1 MTDTSTRPVGRALRG
16 GWPMSLLLAGC
27 SSYGTITGKVTY
39 QGKPLPSG
47 TVTFVPEQGG
57 QAVTSDIRD
66 GEYKVTKIS
75 PGPAKIAVS
84 TPSRPGEI
92 ASFIKKMQ
100 PSPEKTEKMAPG
112 KSPPAGFDKSAE
124 PPKPVPIPNKFNDPN
139 NSGLTY
145 TVKSGSQVH
154 DIDLPAK

>member
-1 MTDTSTRPVGRALRG
+1 MTDTSTRPGGRALRC
-16 GWPMSLLLAGC
+16 GWPVLLLLLAGC
-27 SSYGTITGKVTY
+27 SSQGTITGKVTY
-39 QGKPLPSG
+39 QGNPLPSG

-57 QAVTSDIRD
+57 QAVTCDIRD

-84 TPSRPGEI
+84 TPSNPGEVK
-92 ASFIKKMQ
+92 SFINKMQ
-100 PSPEKTEKMAPG
+100 PPEMKEKMAPG

-124 PPKPVPIPNKFNDPN
+124 PPKPVPIPKKFNDPN